1 MFYFEL
7 YLDRI
12 NQWRW
17 RIKSSG
23 NYKTLADSGESYYN
37 KADAIYAINLI
48 KNNAFSAIIIGT

>member
-17 RIKSSG
+17 RIKSSD